1 MRVPS
6 KVAKLAERSRARDE
20 RRDAKREELAR
31 GALETLAQLG
41 YARTSLRDIAEQ
53 TNNSVGLIHYYF
65 EDKVDLIEHC
75 VRLFKRDFIAQV
87 DQIIGASTT
96 SEEAVDQFVEGI
108 VATVRDDARFHRL
121 WDDILAQAMFEPR
134 FQGPVREIQDSLIAM
149 IGRFF
154 RKAGLNTDLTAEGY
168 VAIHGAFHIHLFQ
181 HLSGDPDALEDLRRC
196 IRTLLQRFRD

>member
-6 KVAKLAERSRARDE
+6 KVAKLRERSRARDE

-75 VRLFKRDFIAQV
+75 VRLFKRDFIAGV
-87 DQIIGASTT
+87 DQILDATAT
-96 SEEAVDQFVEGI
+96 PEEAVEQFVEGI
-108 VATVRDDARFHRL
+108 AATVRDDARFHRL

-134 FQGPVREIQDSLIAM
+134 FQGPVREIEDSLIAM

-154 RKAGLNTDLTAEGY
+154 AKAGLNTDLTTEGY
-168 VAIHGAFHIHLFQ
+168 VAIHGAFHIHLFH
-181 HLSGDPDALEDLRRC
+181 HLSGDPDAIDDLRRR
-196 IRTLLQRFRD
+196 IHAILDRFRD